1 MKKLFTIL
9 PLAILLCFTFA
20 CQQGEEKAE
29 EGLSEEQVNALIGEV
44 LKAWN
49 NADMDA
55 CAKAYSPDI
64 VFSDPL
70 LGEIVGID
78 AFKEMIQGLHDE
90 RTSFNLSIDEIFIKG
105 DKLAA
110 LWTDKE
116 TLLSGVEIETSGV
129 SITNIK
135 DGKIAKEILYFDT
148 KKMLEQMGFKIIPP
162 EEKEEK

>member
-1 MKKLFTIL
+1 MKKLIMII
-9 PLAILLCFTFA
+9 PLVFLLCFTFA
-20 CQQGEEKAE
+20 CQQSKQKTEK
-29 EGLSEEQVNALIGEV
+29 GLSEEQVNALTGEV

-78 AFKEMIQGLHDE
+78 AFKEMIRSLHDE
-90 RTSFNLSIDEIFIKG
+90 RKSFNLSIDEVFIKG
-105 DKLAA
+105 NKLAA

-116 TLLSGVEIETSGV
+116 TLPSGAEIETSGV
-129 SITNIK
+129 SITTIK

-148 KKMLEQMGFKIIPP
+148 KKMLEQMGYKIIPP